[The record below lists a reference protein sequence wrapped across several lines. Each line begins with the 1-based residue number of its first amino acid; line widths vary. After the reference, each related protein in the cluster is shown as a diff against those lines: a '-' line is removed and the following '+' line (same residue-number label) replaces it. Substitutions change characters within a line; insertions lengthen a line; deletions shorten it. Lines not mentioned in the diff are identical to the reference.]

1 MIKIWD
7 KKEKINGV
15 SAEEILKG
23 NYDFQT
29 SEVFLILDD
38 YNRVTNIESV
48 NTIKSIYKLDKN
60 LTALETAEK
69 YLEMHKK
76 QEEDIKAHEELE
88 KNSKNATIAT
98 HEEVKALREETAA
111 LTFAMMEKELI

>member
-15 SAEEILKG
+15 EAEEILKG

-48 NTIKSIYKLDKN
+48 NTIKSIYKLDKS

-69 YLEMHKK
+69 YLEMHKN
-76 QEEDIKAHEELE
+76 EELE

>member
-15 SAEEILKG
+15 EAEEILKD

-29 SEVFLILDD
+29 SEVFLVLDD
-38 YNRVTNIESV
+38 YGRVTNIESA

-76 QEEDIKAHEELE
+76 QEEEIKAHEEQE
-88 KNSKNATIAT
+88 KNSKSATIAT
-98 HEEVKALREETAA
+98 HEEVKALREETAM
-111 LTFAMMEKELI
+111 LTFAMIEKELI

>member
-15 SAEEILKG
+15 EAEEILKS

-29 SEVFLILDD
+29 SEVFLIFDD
-38 YNRVTNIESV
+38 YERVTNIESV
-48 NTIKSIYKLDKN
+48 NTIKSIYKLDKS

-76 QEEDIKAHEELE
+76 Q
-88 KNSKNATIAT
+88 
-98 HEEVKALREETAA
+98 
-111 LTFAMMEKELI
+111 

>member
-15 SAEEILKG
+15 EAEEILKG

-48 NTIKSIYKLDKN
+48 NTIKSIYKLDKS

-76 QEEDIKAHEELE
+76 QEEEIKAHEELE

-98 HEEVKALREETAA
+98 HEEVKALREETAT

>member
-76 QEEDIKAHEELE
+76 QEEEIKTHEELE

-111 LTFAMMEKELI
+111 LTFAMIEKELI